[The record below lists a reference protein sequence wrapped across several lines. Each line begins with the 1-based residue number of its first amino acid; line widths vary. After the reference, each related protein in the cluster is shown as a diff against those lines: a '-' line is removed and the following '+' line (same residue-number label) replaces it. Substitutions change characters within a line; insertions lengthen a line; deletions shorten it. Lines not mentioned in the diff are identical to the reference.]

1 MSDMNSNRQQ
11 TEEGQDDQR
20 GGRGGRRGSFSKF
33 GRGKI
38 SLVHPE
44 DPLNSKNVPYLMRFL
59 SPTGKIVSRRRTAFN
74 GQNQRKLALAIKNA
88 RHLALLPYVGR
99 S

>member
-11 TEEGQDDQR
+11 TEEGPEEQR

-33 GRGKI
+33 GRGKTRI
-38 SLVHPE
+38 VEPE
-44 DPLNSKNVPYLMRFL
+44 EPLNYKNIPYLMRFL
-59 SPTGKIVSRRRTAFN
+59 SPTGKIVSRRRTSFN

>member
-1 MSDMNSNRQQ
+1 MSDMSGNRPR
-11 TEEGQDDQR
+11 TEEGQDEQR
-20 GGRGGRRGSFSKF
+20 SGRGGRRGSFSKF

-38 SLVHPE
+38 RLVAPE
-44 DPLNSKNVPYLMRFL
+44 EPLNYKNISYLLRFL
-59 SPTGKIVSRRRTAFN
+59 SPTGKIVSRRRSAFN